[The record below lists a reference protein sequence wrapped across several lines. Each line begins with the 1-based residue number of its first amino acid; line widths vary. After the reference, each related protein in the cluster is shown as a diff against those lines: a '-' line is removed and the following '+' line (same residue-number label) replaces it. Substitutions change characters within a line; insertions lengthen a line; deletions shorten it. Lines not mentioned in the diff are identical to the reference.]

1 MLTGNKLSRPI
12 LNISNCII
20 VVPAYNEEKSLS
32 SVLTGLVQSGF
43 RCVVVDDGSTD
54 GTSHVARQF
63 PVDLLRLPVNF
74 GVGGALRLGFN
85 FAVANNFEAAIQ
97 FDADGQHNL
106 QEIETL
112 FREANASGADL
123 VIGSRFRSTSSGQEI
138 SFSRRVAMRALAT
151 IASRYTS
158 TPITDSTS
166 GFRLVR
172 RPLLNEFAHHLPT
185 HYLGDT
191 FEALVLAGRAKYQ
204 VTEVAANMSERA
216 FGSSS
221 ASQFAAVSL
230 IARAVLAVL
239 FRLNQPFEPS
249 PTKD

>member
-1 MLTGNKLSRPI
+1 M
-12 LNISNCII
+12 
-20 VVPAYNEEKSLS
+20 
-32 SVLTGLVQSGF
+32 GLVESGL

-54 GTSHVARQF
+54 GTSDVARQF

-74 GVGGALRLGFN
+74 GVGGALRMGFR

-97 FDADGQHNL
+97 FDADGQHDHL
-106 QEIETL
+106 EIKSL

-123 VIGSRFRSTSSGQEI
+123 VIGSRFRSTSLGQEI
-138 SFSRRVAMRALAT
+138 SFSRRVAMRAMAT
-151 IASRYTS
+151 IASRYTK
-158 TPITDSTS
+158 TRITDSTS

-172 RPLLNEFAHHLPT
+172 EPLLGEFASHLPT

-204 VTEVAANMSERA
+204 VTEVATTMSNRA
-216 FGSSS
+216 FGTSS
-221 ASQFAAVSL
+221 ATRIAAVSL

-239 FRLNQPFEPS
+239 FGLSQPFES
-249 PTKD
+249 ATKRD